1 MSAESRPED
10 RPGSRSD
17 NRATTRERIITAT
30 AELLA
35 AQGREAVSTRAVSQA
50 AGVQPPTIYRIFGD
64 MAGLLDA
71 VTAHAFDAYLKI
83 KATHPPG
90 PDPVA
95 DLRAGWDTHVE
106 FGLANPELYK
116 LMYGAPAPGHEP
128 QAAREA
134 ASLLRGLI
142 RRIAEQGRLAVDPE
156 LAAQMGQAAN
166 SGVVLTLIG
175 TPEGERD
182 PELSPRTREAV
193 LAAITTGAEDT
204 GSGWTAPAGG
214 AAAGGTAAQAIA
226 LQTGIEAMTDR
237 FSPAELSLLTEWL
250 GRIARPWGHPCA
262 EASPEPGGGQN
273 QPGRAGG

>member
-10 RPGSRSD
+10 RPDNSPDGRSD
-17 NRATTRERIITAT
+17 SRATTRERIITAA

-35 AQGREAVSTRAVSQA
+35 AEGREAVSTRAVSQA

-83 KATHPPG
+83 KATHPPS

-95 DLRAGWDTHVE
+95 DLRAGWDAHVE

-134 ASLLRGLI
+134 ASILRGLI

-156 LAAQMGQAAN
+156 LAVQMVQAAD
-166 SGVVLTLIG
+166 SGLVLLLIG
-175 TPEGERD
+175 TPQDERD
-182 PELSPRTREAV
+182 PELSARTREAV
-193 LAAITTGAEDT
+193 LAAITTGSADT
-204 GSGWTAPAGG
+204 GSDDAAPDGG
-214 AAAGGTAAQAIA
+214 AAAQAIA
-226 LQTGIEAMTDR
+226 LRAGIETMTDR

-250 GRIARPWGHPCA
+250 GRIARP
-262 EASPEPGGGQN
+262 
-273 QPGRAGG
+273 